1 MLYHLRQKFIDHNA
15 LVVNALQP
23 RDFERQYFAEGE
35 KATFC
40 IAPHPCIYDDKL
52 NLRTLGNTNKYT
64 NMMRLCCF
72 MNK

>member
-15 LVVNALQP
+15 LVVNALRP

-40 IAPHPCIYDDKL
+40 IAPHPVHMPI
-52 NLRTLGNTNKYT
+52 N
-64 NMMRLCCF
+64 
-72 MNK
+72 